1 MTAAPRYPSLFQI
14 NTRVWLRRL
23 SQEAGKRLTLAEIDD
38 ATIDSFAQRGFDWIW
53 LLSVWQTGAAGR
65 AVSRRNSEWRAEFN
79 AGHFPTSPKTISA
92 AQVSRSQVTQS
103 ARNSGATWRW
113 RSFVRGWR
121 AGASS

>member
-23 SQEAGKRLTLAEIDD
+23 SQEFGKRLTLAEIDD
-38 ATIDSFAQRGFDWIW
+38 ATIDGFAQRGFDWIW

-65 AVSRRNSEWRAEFN
+65 AVSRANSEWRAEFN
-79 AGHFPTSPKTISA
+79 AVLPDLTEDDICGSGFAITGCTVSEELGCDVA
-92 AQVSRSQVTQS
+92 LAQ
-103 ARNSGATWRW
+103 
-113 RSFVRGWR
+113 FVWGWR

>member
-38 ATIDSFAQRGFDWIW
+38 ATIDGFVQRGFDWIW
-53 LLSVWQTGAAGR
+53 LLSVWQTGVAGR
-65 AVSRRNSEWRAEFN
+65 AVSRSNSEWRAEFN
-79 AGHFPTSPKTISA
+79 AVLPDLTEDDICGSGLRHRL
-92 AQVSRSQVTQS
+92 QVSE
-103 ARNSGATWRW
+103 NSGATWRW
-113 RSFVRGWR
+113 CSFVNGWP